1 MLRYVATLDTQWNDF
16 TEKHKKIREKIER
29 DLGDYLRGGRP
40 NPIAIRGPIGQGKT
54 QLLCEA
60 FKFVWKNGGIAFYT
74 TLDKLLPEKD
84 INATDFAQKIDSHI
98 VDCIEKLKVER
109 IEEIPFLTNEMKQ
122 WIKQSDKNLRDHSK
136 VVLLIDEMER
146 SYEKLLNRVK
156 TDDRS
161 PLGHWLEHTPYF
173 PIAAFAPLSHYEALY
188 GEAERRRWDSISLP
202 PITAQTLREKDK
214 DLGNFVWWIS
224 RGRLGISY
232 KAMDSVRRKN
242 LTEFKEFKDL
252 VDELGPI
259 AGVPAI
265 DLDNLAKLK
274 ESFSF
279 VVRLFPQNKNGYHS
293 VVEGEIINNE
303 KFITLLKNSL
313 RDEGWPDRSIEF
325 LAYYFKIVTDALSQ
339 NNKILIPLDRYDEIL
354 ALLKLGVDLT
364 IEHETLEH
372 PDVKNISERIRELE
386 QNFPQFFYTK
396 LYKQLQDSSE
406 GKGYIL
412 SYQEIAK
419 LFPMPI
425 TSPAFGNFDTI
436 DKAKETILS
445 KALYDYAAKDEIE
458 STKGL
463 ITFLYFPNEVKLKD
477 YLHSR
482 DIIDFLPPNKGIV
495 CILLDGDP
503 PEDKDIQ
510 GVASWL
516 KHKEVNRLKI
526 EKPVKMLGN
535 FLTYFIAWAFNK
547 QLANWYTDNLRDT
560 LYKQAEELWSGDKEL
575 SRKISHYHGMLETY
589 LENLKTSLTLDKE
602 KYSAKASQDGIRR
615 YGGRYARFPDIVGV
629 PFVKSK
635 NERDLVYRF
644 RKLLLDSSELKSLRS
659 GIGGLLED
667 ASVTRTGLSLVL
679 DNVRKDFEKDLPHLL
694 ALAHQTQEEDF
705 INLSEQ
711 SEAKMVLKGIY
722 RFARNKISPSRIKE
736 IKLEINKVLDEIKKL
751 KEARKNIIKDLG
763 ITVRESKSEKNES
776 QIKELGKIIEDAE
789 NCSDYIRWLLLEF
802 ANVILEDFKNQYL
815 HPDQATLSKWETRT
829 DTAKNYFNYKKDIDK
844 LKDETF
850 EWIGKTKEE
859 VISELDSGYEDALE
873 TLTRYQREV
882 EWENVDILE
891 WTPFEDKVDTV
902 VDLIKSLKDIDKKL
916 QEALKL
922 ANLVNERV
930 IGVIK
935 NGISETLRE

>member
-1 MLRYVATLDTQWNDF
+1 MLRYVASLDAQWNDF
-16 TEKHKKIREKIER
+16 TEKHKEIREEIER
-29 DLGDYLRGGRP
+29 KLRDYLQGGRP

-54 QLLCEA
+54 QLLYEV
-60 FKFVWKNGGIAFYT
+60 FKFVWKNGGIAFYA

-84 INATDFAQKIDSHI
+84 ITATEFAQKIDADI
-98 VDCIEKLKVER
+98 ADRIEKLKVGR

-122 WIKQSDKNLRDHSK
+122 WIKESNKNLRDYSK

-161 PLGHWLEHTPYF
+161 PFGYWLEHTPYF

-202 PITAQTLREKDK
+202 PITAKTLREKDK
-214 DLGNFVWWIS
+214 DLGNFVWWVS

-242 LTEFKEFKDL
+242 LTEFKEFEDL
-252 VDELGPI
+252 VNELGPI

-279 VVRLFPQNKNGYHS
+279 VVRLFPQNKNGHHS
-293 VVEGEIINNE
+293 VIEGEIINNE
-303 KFITLLKNSL
+303 KFITLLRNSL
-313 RDEGWPDRSIEF
+313 REEGWPDRSIEF
-325 LAYYFKIVTDALSQ
+325 LTYYFKIVTDALSQ

-354 ALLKLGVDLT
+354 APLKLSVDLA

-372 PDVKNISERIRELE
+372 PDVKNISERFRELE
-386 QNFPQFFYTK
+386 RNLPQFFYTK
-396 LYKQLQDSSE
+396 LYKQLQELSE

-425 TSPAFGNFDTI
+425 TSPAFGNLDTI
-436 DKAKETILS
+436 DKAKEIILS
-445 KALYDYAAKDEIE
+445 KALYDYVAKDEIE
-458 STKGL
+458 TAKGL
-463 ITFLYFPNEVKLKD
+463 ITFLYFPNEVKLND
-477 YLHSR
+477 YLRSR
-482 DIIDFLPPNKGIV
+482 EIIDFLPPNKGIV
-495 CILLDGDP
+495 CILLDGDSS
-503 PEDKDIQ
+503 KVYIQ

-516 KHKEVNRLKI
+516 KDVRRFRIEV
-526 EKPVKMLGN
+526 PSKMLGD
-535 FLTYFIAWAFNK
+535 FLTYFIAWSFNE
-547 QLANWYTDNLRDT
+547 QLANGYIDNLRDT
-560 LYKQAEELWSGDKEL
+560 LYKQAEELWSRDKEL
-575 SRKISHYHGMLETY
+575 SRKISHYRGMLETY
-589 LENLKTSLTLDKE
+589 LENLKASLTLDKE

-629 PFVKSK
+629 AFVKSK

-644 RKLLLDSSELKSLRS
+644 RKLILDSSELKSLRS

-667 ASVTRTGLSLVL
+667 ASVKRTGLSLVL
-679 DNVRKDFEKDLPHLL
+679 DNVHKDFEKDFPLLL

-736 IKLEINKVLDEIKKL
+736 IKSEINKVLDEIKKL

-763 ITVRESKSEKNES
+763 VTVRESKSEKNES
-776 QIKELGKIIEDAE
+776 QINELEKIIEDAE

-802 ANVILEDFKNQYL
+802 GNVILEDFKNQYL
-815 HPDQATLSKWETRT
+815 HPDQTTLSKWERRT
-829 DTAKNYFNYKKDIDK
+829 DIAKNYFNYKKDIDK

-859 VISELDSGYEDALE
+859 VMSELNSGYEDALE

-891 WTPFEDKVDTV
+891 WTPFEDKVDALV
-902 VDLIKSLKDIDKKL
+902 ALIKRLKDIDEKL
-916 QEALKL
+916 QEVLKL
-922 ANLVNERV
+922 ANLVNEQIMRDD
-930 IGVIK
+930 K
-935 NGISETLRE
+935 KWN